1 MQWGGIGTHTL
12 MVNENHTDNAAR
24 EWQLLRRGC
33 YAYSLIG
40 SKQALFMYDK
50 LPLETKE
57 YGNRQS
63 ERTLLMCPS
72 FIFNKMAAHWNKIY
86 TTI

>member
-24 EWQLLRRGC
+24 DRQLLRRAC
-33 YAYSLIG
+33 YAHTLIG
-40 SKQALFMYDK
+40 SKQALSMYDK

-57 YGNRQS
+57 YSNRQS
-63 ERTLLMCPS
+63 ERTLLKCPS
-72 FIFNKMAAHWNKIY
+72 FHS
-86 TTI
+86 